1 MLEECFQKCQ
11 EDKLSRISTCAK
23 FDFLP
28 GKRRLDAH
36 LNAREFG
43 TARSGRRSVRQ
54 DAYGVKGGSSFVDQ
68 LRSSY
73 EPSKCVFYSEA
84 NASIDLSELQPN
96 AGSTWHFTEV
106 CLSGIICISKT
117 YSSFLNLF

>member
-28 GKRRLDAH
+28 GKRRFDAN
-36 LNAREFG
+36 LNAQEVPP
-43 TARSGRRSVRQ
+43 ALGRRSVRQ
-54 DAYGVKGGSSFVDQ
+54 DSSGVKGGGSFVDQ
-68 LRSSY
+68 LRNSY
-73 EPSKCVFYSEA
+73 EPSKCVFYPEA

-96 AGSTWHFTEV
+96 AGSMWHFTEV
-106 CLSGIICISKT
+106 CLSGIIK
-117 YSSFLNLF
+117 L